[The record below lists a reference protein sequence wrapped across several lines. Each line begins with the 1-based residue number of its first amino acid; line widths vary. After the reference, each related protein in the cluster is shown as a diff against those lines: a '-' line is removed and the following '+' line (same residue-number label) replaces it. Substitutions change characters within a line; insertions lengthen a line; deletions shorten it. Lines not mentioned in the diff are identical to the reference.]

1 MQITRARAWTYISID
16 ETGLLLRMSTN
27 SGHALIDV
35 GLLSPEKNTYCYL
48 CDVCNFLLNSYLNPL
63 MCLIKRLCI
72 IMHSTMAHFVL
83 YLYLGGGH
91 FPRKYVNSF

>member
-35 GLLSPEKNTYCYL
+35 GLLSTEKNTYCYL
-48 CDVCNFLLNSYLNPL
+48 CDVCNFFAQ
-63 MCLIKRLCI
+63 LISKPI
-72 IMHSTMAHFVL
+72 DVFD
-83 YLYLGGGH
+83 
-91 FPRKYVNSF
+91 